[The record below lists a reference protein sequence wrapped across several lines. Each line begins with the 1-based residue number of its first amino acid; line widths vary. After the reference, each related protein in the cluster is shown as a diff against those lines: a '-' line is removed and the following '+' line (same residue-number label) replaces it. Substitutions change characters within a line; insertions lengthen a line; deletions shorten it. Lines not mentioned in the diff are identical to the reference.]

1 MSQPSSDKP
10 KPARRRRARTR
21 GGLTLAIALAIAAV
35 AFTASRGYLAF
46 VFKSTS
52 SDIGWVY
59 LPYVYEHHAARSE
72 GRTLYR
78 YHAEQFERRVADAR
92 AAGQAEPA
100 RESQWIEYPPLAL
113 MLIQTPKLFLNV
125 APNGEVP
132 GYEDA
137 FRKVLAAF
145 DLFGFVL
152 LLYFVPRLYPQER
165 PAQHLERW
173 LLYVVAG
180 HVNGHLMY
188 DRLTLVGGV
197 LILAAVV
204 FLTRPRL
211 AAVGLLFFSL
221 AVNYQISP
229 LVLAP
234 LFALGLV
241 PARTVRE
248 DPRALVKPLLLR
260 GLVVGAAI
268 LLVFL
273 PIYLYEGPASLGLL
287 HYHAER
293 GLNTESV
300 LSSVVLFFSFFGH
313 EVAPV
318 GAHQCWNLSSSAT
331 PFLVK
336 LSAPL
341 VLILVLGVVAG
352 FWRAA
357 RRTLSAESRGPLA
370 VAAGPAFVG
379 FALAAFAASI
389 VGSKVF
395 SPQYIVWLVPLVPLM
410 PGGRWTRWFFV
421 LISAVTT
428 VIYPWYFDEVSR
440 GGPDPATMLGP
451 TTAGKLLLI
460 LRNGLFIAFAIRLY
474 LEARRTMNPGS
485 TAGAGR

>member
-1 MSQPSSDKP
+1 
-10 KPARRRRARTR
+10 
-21 GGLTLAIALAIAAV
+21 LTLATAV
-35 AFTASRGYLAF
+35 AVAVVAFAVSRGHLAF
-46 VFKSTS
+46 VFKSVH
-52 SDIGWVY
+52 SDIPWVY
-59 LPYVYEHHAARSE
+59 MPYVYEHHAARAE
-72 GRTLYR
+72 GQTLYR
-78 YHAEQFERRVADAR
+78 YHARQFERRVLEAR

-113 MLIQTPKLFLNV
+113 MLVQTPKLFLNV

-132 GYEDA
+132 GYEDV
-137 FRKVLAAF
+137 FRKLLALC
-145 DLFGFVL
+145 DVFGFAL

-197 LILAAVV
+197 LMLAAVG

-241 PARTVRE
+241 GARTLRR
-248 DPRALVKPLLLR
+248 DPRALGVALLKS

-268 LLVFL
+268 LAVFV
-273 PIYLYEGPASLGLL
+273 PILLYEGPESLGLL
-287 HYHAER
+287 KYHGER

-300 LSSVVLFFSFFGH
+300 LSSVVLLLSFFGH
-313 EVAPV
+313 EVAPL
-318 GAHQCWNLSSSAT
+318 GAHQCWNLVSSAT

-336 LSAPL
+336 ISAPL
-341 VLILVLGVVAG
+341 VALLVLSVVAS
-352 FWRAA
+352 FAVAA
-357 RRTLSAESRGPLA
+357 RGNAASETEGPLA
-370 VAAGPAFVG
+370 AAAGPAFVG
-379 FALAAFAASI
+379 FAVAAFAASI
-389 VGSKVF
+389 VASKVF

-410 PGGRWTRWFFV
+410 PGSRWTRGFFL
-421 LISAVTT
+421 LISALTT
-428 VIYPWYFDEVSR
+428 LIYPYYFDEVSR
-440 GGPDPATMLGP
+440 WGPDATGAQVMFGP
-451 TTAGKLLLI
+451 TTTGKVLLI
-460 LRNGLFIAFAIRLY
+460 VRNGLFILFAWLLY
-474 LEARRTMNPGS
+474 RDARR
-485 TAGAGR
+485 ALR